1 MDLCGKPFSA
11 ADYLEITKQFGTVFL
26 LDVPKMGLDRKDLVG
41 VFIFFTLSRRYARP
55 SELILLF
62 QGTKIYYIHRCV
74 L

>member
-41 VFIFFTLSRRYARP
+41 VFIFFTLSRR
-55 SELILLF
+55 
-62 QGTKIYYIHRCV
+62 
-74 L
+74 